1 MQLSNLQAAI
11 LAIVMIA
18 FLAFVGWTI
27 REKSKPHS
35 DFLPEFIQGATKR

>member
-11 LAIVMIA
+11 LAAVMIG

-27 REKSKPHS
+27 REKSRPHTG
-35 DFLPEFIQGATKR
+35 FLPEFIHGVNKR